1 MRKNV
6 FVWKDGKIVNKIVVE
21 DEPTSEEEIA
31 NVDGIFIEER
41 PDIDIGDSVELD
53 VVEAG
58 EKDFFEKLRS
68 MKDIVIKQ
76 ITKPQK
82 AETTKDNSNEVVE
95 GGNEM

>member
-21 DEPTSEEEIA
+21 DEPTGEEEIA

-41 PDIDIGDSVELD
+41 QDIDIGDSVEL
-53 VVEAG
+53 VGAG
-58 EKDFFEKLRS
+58 GKDFFEKLRS

-82 AETTKDNSNEVVE
+82 AETTNDNSNEVVE